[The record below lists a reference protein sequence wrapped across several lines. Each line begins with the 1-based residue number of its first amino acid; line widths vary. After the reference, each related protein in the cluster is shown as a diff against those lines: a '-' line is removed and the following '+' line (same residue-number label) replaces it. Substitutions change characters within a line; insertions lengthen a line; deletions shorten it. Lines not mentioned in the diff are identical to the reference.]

1 MPHTTT
7 RRRASVAVSI
17 GVTAT
22 LATTL
27 TACSP
32 GNRATDTSDEYA
44 RICRD
49 ATTQQR
55 VEDEKCNEGGSG
67 SHAHGFMPYFL
78 FLGNN
83 ARTRVPAVGETATGG
98 TSTLPAG
105 KTARSGVSSK
115 GETFA
120 RGTARGGFGGSGK
133 GGFGG

>member
-1 MPHTTT
+1 MPSTTT

-27 TACSP
+27 TGC
-32 GNRATDTSDEYA
+32 GNGATDTSDEYA

-49 ATTQQR
+49 TTTQQR
-55 VEDEKCNEGGSG
+55 VEDEKCNESGSG
-67 SHAHGFMPYFL
+67 SGYHGHSYMPYFF

-83 ARTRVPAVGETATGG
+83 SRTRVPAVGESATGG
-98 TSTLPAG
+98 TSTLPDG
-105 KTARSGVSSK
+105 KSARSGVSSK